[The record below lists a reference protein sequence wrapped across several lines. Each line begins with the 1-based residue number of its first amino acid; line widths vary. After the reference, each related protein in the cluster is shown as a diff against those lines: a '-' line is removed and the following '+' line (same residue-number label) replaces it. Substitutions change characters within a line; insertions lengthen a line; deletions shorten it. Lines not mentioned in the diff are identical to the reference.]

1 MLEYLS
7 SLFWYNQST
16 MRLSSLLIVLS
27 FINATSQ
34 AQSQN
39 EILGLYPEFEPCEA
53 LVLGFGELIQHH
65 PKTLVDIVTAL
76 DGKIPIVG
84 VVGDHVQY
92 TDVIQHLDK
101 AGVSAKNLHLAEVP
115 VVGMWI
121 RDFGPSFI
129 RLPDGQFMALDA
141 LYIRRDHMPD
151 DWIPRYL
158 AGYFKL
164 PVADVPLR
172 LNGGNLL
179 ANGEGWLFTT
189 TQVIAFNMRDGVSQE
204 EIGGLL
210 RRYYGAEHWMV
221 FEPLSGEPTQ
231 HIDIFMTLVARD
243 TAVVGALDAKED
255 PVNARLLDEA
265 AAQLSKAQTRAGP
278 MKVNRIPMPSHADG
292 KWRTYTNVIFANDTL
307 LIPAYPD
314 VSPELDEKALEIYTD
329 LLPDRRIVQIDA
341 STIIQK
347 NGSLHCISINVPELT
362 K

>member
-1 MLEYLS
+1 
-7 SLFWYNQST
+7 
-16 MRLSSLLIVLS
+16 MRLSLLLIALS
-27 FINATSQ
+27 LVGASAR
-34 AQSQN
+34 AQSGN

-84 VVGDHVQY
+84 VVGDHIQY
-92 TDVIQHLDK
+92 TDVIEHLDK
-101 AGVSAKNLHLAEVP
+101 AGVSAENVQLVEVP

-189 TQVIAFNMRDGVSQE
+189 TQVLTFNMRDGISQE

-231 HIDIFMTLVARD
+231 HIDMFMTLVARD
-243 TAVVGALDAKED
+243 IAVVATLDADED
-255 PVNARLLDEA
+255 PVNARRLDEA
-265 AAQLSKAQTRAGP
+265 AAQVAKAQTRSGP
-278 MKVNRIPMPSHADG
+278 MRVHRIPMPSHADG
-292 KWRTYTNVIFANDTL
+292 KWRTYTNVIFANETL
-307 LIPAYPD
+307 LIPSYPD
-314 VSPELDEKALEIYTD
+314 VSPDLDRRALEIYSK
-329 LLPDRRIVQIDA
+329 LLPERRIVQIDA
-341 STIIQK
+341 SSIIQK
-347 NGSLHCISINVPELT
+347 NGSLHCISIQVPKLDT
-362 K
+362 N